1 MELLLCVC
9 QAGCVCLGQRER
21 TVVWVSMCM
30 CMGVYVKMYV
40 YLLLGKQINV
50 SSDTHFPVKYK
61 EAQSADTNKE
71 GKAK

>member
-1 MELLLCVC
+1 MCH
-9 QAGCVCLGQRER
+9 AGCVCLRQRER
-21 TVVWVSMCM
+21 ENGNVGVYVCV
-30 CMGVYVKMYV
+30 CMGVYVKMYA

-61 EAQSADTNKE
+61 ETQSADTNKE